1 MRNRYVYLHLAVKPR
16 EKGQVFYVGIGTH
29 YRWNKYQRMKT
40 DEYRNDYWRSTVKKY
55 GIKRV
60 VFSDNLTTEQAS
72 GLEKDLIATFQGD
85 INSGIMYLT
94 NLTSGG
100 EKGFVLSQ
108 DSLRKMSKTKTGK
121 IKSKRKS
128 NVNEKGVSL
137 RRTESRVDFQPTVNS
152 KQYKVSTVTVEEA
165 NALSL
170 FFYQGLE
177 FMSPEE
183 LLSEWKD
190 NYKGLDK
197 DSYLTFIE
205 VFKKKV

>member
-29 YRWNKYQRMKT
+29 SKKGKYKRMNSDYMRNKYWK
-40 DEYRNDYWRSTVKKY
+40 STVKKY

-60 VFSDNLTTEQAS
+60 VFSDNLTTEQAC
-72 GLEKDLIATFQGD
+72 GLEKDLIETFQGD
-85 INSGIMYLT
+85 VNSGTMYLT

-100 EKGFVLSQ
+100 EEGFVFNE
-108 DSLRKMSKTKTGK
+108 DSLRKMSKTQTGK
-121 IKSKRKS
+121 IKSKRRS
-128 NVNEKGVSL
+128 NRNEKGVSI
-137 RRTESRVDFQPTVNS
+137 RRSESGVDFQPTINS
-152 KQYKVSTVTVEEA
+152 KQYKVRLKTLEEA

-170 FFYQGLE
+170 FFYQGIE

-197 DSYLTFIE
+197 NSYLTFIE

>member
-29 YRWNKYQRMKT
+29 QKRGKYMRMKS
-40 DEYRNDYWRSTVKKY
+40 DEGRNIYWKSTVKKY

-60 VFSDNLTTEQAS
+60 VFSDNLTNEQAC
-72 GLEKDLIATFQGD
+72 GLERDLIETFQGD
-85 INSGIMYLT
+85 INSGVMHLT

-100 EKGFVLSQ
+100 DGGYGLSRE
-108 DSLRKMSKTKTGK
+108 SISKMSKTKTGK
-121 IKSKRKS
+121 IKSKRK
-128 NVNEKGVSL
+128 NNRNEKGVSA
-137 RRTESRVDFQPTVNS
+137 RRTERGADFQPTINS
-152 KQYKVSTVTVEEA
+152 KQYKLRLSTLEEA

-170 FFYQGLE
+170 FFYQGIE

-183 LLSEWKD
+183 LISEWKD